1 MMMMMIIKWTGWC
14 SVQAPRPNGM
24 IVDLKTLYH
33 DTDTIEYRTFRLP
46 RVKKITRAKELRVIK
61 TKCLYFCPLQTQYY
75 NALLD

>member
-1 MMMMMIIKWTGWC
+1 MMMMMIIKWTAWC
-14 SVQAPRPNGM
+14 SVQAPCPNGM

-33 DTDTIEYRTFRLP
+33 DTDTTEYRTFRHP
-46 RVKKITRAKELRVIK
+46 RVKKITCAKELRVIK